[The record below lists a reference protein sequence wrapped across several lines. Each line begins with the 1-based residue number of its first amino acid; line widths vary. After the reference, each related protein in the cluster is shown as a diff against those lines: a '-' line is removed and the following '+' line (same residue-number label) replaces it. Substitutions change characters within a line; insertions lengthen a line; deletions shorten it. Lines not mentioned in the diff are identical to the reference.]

1 MENGTPGS
9 NSAERVAFL
18 QRRVAQFGL
27 MAATLGGIFWVFRLV
42 LALSLTGDS
51 RLFGDLVGGPSFVLH
66 GVGVLF
72 GFGLWS
78 LLRGRPRSRSFVE
91 WAEVVGLLGSI
102 FCYVVMGAAMDLEQ
116 HPELIIVLALTL
128 VLLARS
134 IYVPGTA
141 RRTLVFGVVAGV
153 PLVTA
158 MFLAYSGVL
167 AGAER
172 LEVTQGVVFAA
183 VTGTWW
189 SMTVIL
195 ATATSRVIYGLRRV
209 VSEARQLGQYTLGE
223 KIGEGG
229 MGAVYRA
236 SHAMLRRPTAVKLL
250 LPEHTSETQIAR
262 FEREVQLTAR
272 LTHPN
277 TITIFDYGRTPDGTF
292 YYAMELLNGATLEAI
307 VDIDGPQPA
316 ERVAH
321 VLEHV
326 AGALTEAHGI
336 GLIHRDIKPANII
349 LCDQGGVPDVAKVL
363 DFGLVKNVSDDAKG
377 DATLATGEH
386 VITGTPLYLS
396 PEAIVSSSGADAR
409 SDLYSL
415 GAVGY
420 YLVTG
425 QNVFTGTSVVEI
437 CGHHLHT
444 PPVPPAERLGAPV
457 PEGLSALILR
467 CLEKDPKARP
477 QSAGEFLDELRAL
490 ALSRAWEPRRARE
503 WWKAHEERLDA
514 LRRPKMTSAS
524 ARTIAVDFAGRL
536 NRLDQYLTELESR
549 GAG

>member
-1 MENGTPGS
+1 MEHATPGS
-9 NSAERVAFL
+9 DSAERVAFL

-27 MAATLGGIFWVFRLV
+27 MSALLGGIFWVFRLV
-42 LALSLTGDS
+42 LGLSLAGTSREYGDIEE
-51 RLFGDLVGGPSFVLH
+51 PSFALH

-72 GFGLWS
+72 GFTLWL
-78 LLRGRPRSRSFVE
+78 LLRGAKRSRGFVE
-91 WAEVVGLLGSI
+91 WAEAICLLGTV
-102 FCYVVMGAAMDLEQ
+102 FCYEVMGATMPVEE
-116 HPELIIVLALTL
+116 HPELIIALALTFVFL
-128 VLLARS
+128 TRA

-141 RRTLVFGVVAGV
+141 RRTLSFGVIAGV
-153 PLVTA
+153 PLVLL
-158 MFLAYSGVL
+158 MFLAYSGGFAQAARRDV
-167 AGAER
+167 A
-172 LEVTQGVVFAA
+172 QGLVFAA
-183 VTGTWW
+183 VTATWW
-189 SMTVIL
+189 SMTVTL
-195 ATATSRVIYGLRRV
+195 ATATSRVIYGIRRV
-209 VSEARQLGQYTLGE
+209 VSEAKQLGQYTLGE
-223 KIGEGG
+223 KIGQGG

-250 LPEHTSETQIAR
+250 LPGQAGEAQTAR

-292 YYAMELLNGATLEAI
+292 YYAMELLDGATLEAI
-307 VDIDGPQPA
+307 VETSGPLPA

-321 VLEHV
+321 VLEQV

-363 DFGLVKNVSDDAKG
+363 DFGLVKDVSDDAKG
-377 DATLATGEH
+377 ESVLATGEH

-396 PEAIVSSSGADAR
+396 PEAIAGSGADAR

-425 QNVFTGTSVVEI
+425 KNVFTGSSVVEI
-437 CGHHLHT
+437 CGHHLHSI
-444 PPVPPAERLGAPV
+444 PVPPVERLGAPV
-457 PEGLSALILR
+457 PEALSALILR
-467 CLEKDPKARP
+467 CLAKDPQARP
-477 QSAGEFLDELRAL
+477 QSAEELLDGLRTL
-490 ALSRAWEPRRARE
+490 ALSQAWEPRRARD
-503 WWKAHEERLDA
+503 WWKSHEARLEA
-514 LRRPKMTSAS
+514 ARKPQTTTSAS

-536 NRLDQYLTELESR
+536 DRLDQYLAELESR
-549 GAG
+549 GRT

>member
-1 MENGTPGS
+1 MDHATPGS
-9 NSAERVAFL
+9 DSAERVAFL

-27 MAATLGGIFWVFRLV
+27 MSALLGAIFWVFRLV
-42 LALSLTGDS
+42 LGLSLAGASRQYGDITGA
-51 RLFGDLVGGPSFVLH
+51 SFLLH

-72 GFGLWS
+72 GLALW
-78 LLRGRPRSRSFVE
+78 LFLRGAARSRRAVE
-91 WAEVVGLLGSI
+91 WAEAVCLLGSL
-102 FCYVVMGAAMDLEQ
+102 FCYEAMGATLPLDE

-128 VLLARS
+128 VLLTRA
-134 IYVPGTA
+134 IYVPGSA
-141 RRTLVFGVVAGV
+141 RRTLAFGVIAGV
-153 PLVTA
+153 PLVLV
-158 MFLAYSGVL
+158 MFLAYSGISAPEARWDV
-167 AGAER
+167 A
-172 LEVTQGVVFAA
+172 QGVVFAA
-183 VTGTWW
+183 ITGTWW
-189 SMTVIL
+189 SMTVTL

-209 VSEARQLGQYTLGE
+209 VSEAKQLGQYTLGE
-223 KIGEGG
+223 KLGQGG

-250 LPEHTSETQIAR
+250 LPGQAGETQIAR

-307 VDIDGPQPA
+307 VETSGPLPA

-321 VLEHV
+321 VLEQV

-377 DATLATGEH
+377 ESMLATGEH

-396 PEAIVSSSGADAR
+396 PEAIAGSGVDGR

-425 QNVFTGTSVVEI
+425 KNVFTGASVVEL
-437 CGHHLHT
+437 CGHHLHSI
-444 PPVPPAERLGAPV
+444 PVPPAERLGAPV
-457 PEGLSALILR
+457 PEALSALILR

-477 QSAGEFLDELRAL
+477 QSAEALLDDLRTL
-490 ALSRAWEPRRARE
+490 ALSNAWEPRHARD
-503 WWKAHEERLDA
+503 WWKRRLEA
-514 LRRPKMTSAS
+514 SRKPRTTSAS

-536 NRLDQYLTELESR
+536 DRLDQYLAELESR
-549 GAG
+549 GRT